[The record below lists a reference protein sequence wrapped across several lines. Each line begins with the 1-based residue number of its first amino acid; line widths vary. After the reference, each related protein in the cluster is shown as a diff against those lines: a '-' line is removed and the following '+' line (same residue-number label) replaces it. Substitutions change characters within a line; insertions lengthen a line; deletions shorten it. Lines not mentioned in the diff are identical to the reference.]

1 MCFQRRCEELHDF
14 QLGMVLSFWGGP
26 QWWHLMGGTDV
37 KIGGDSQFRHFG
49 HSILKQFGGPPD
61 FDTKP
66 WMS

>member
-1 MCFQRRCEELHDF
+1 
-14 QLGMVLSFWGGP
+14 
-26 QWWHLMGGTDV
+26 MGGTTDV

-49 HSILKQFGGPPD
+49 HSILKQFGGPD